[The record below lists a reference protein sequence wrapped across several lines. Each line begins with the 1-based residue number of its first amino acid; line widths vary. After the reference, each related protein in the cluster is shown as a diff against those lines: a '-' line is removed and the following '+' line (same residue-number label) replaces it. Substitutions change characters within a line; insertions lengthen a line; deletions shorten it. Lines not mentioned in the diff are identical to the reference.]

1 VADLVLVLL
10 AGWIVQQQ
18 PHPLTPIPLVLT
30 VLCVMGACGL
40 ALVPF
45 RMEHEA
51 RVKLAESSSLT
62 TAVAEINRLREAA
75 DHIRHA
81 TSQWQGVQEHSGKAV
96 TAAREVA
103 DRITT
108 EAREFAAFLQK
119 ANDTEK
125 NHLRLEVEKLRR
137 AEGDWLQSLV
147 RILDHVFALHQAAQ
161 RSSQRQVAEQLSRF
175 QQACRE
181 CTRRI
186 GLIAFEAGVDEPFD
200 TAKHQLVD
208 PNGTAPS
215 GASIT
220 ETLACGFT
228 YQGQLL
234 RRALVRLSDP
244 AAPAPA
250 PAPAAEQA
258 APPVADAESAPA
270 TPVAPA
276 TPAAAETPDATETA
290 ETAQSADVGSAPAAV
305 AVAPASVAGPV
316 LSESGPMP
324 ARPARA
330 RPSAPRTA
338 QTELF
343 PEAAP
348 RAAATDEAAPTG
360 GA

>member
-1 VADLVLVLL
+1 MSNVPLPSVRKLPFFAADLVLVLL

-30 VLCVMGACGL
+30 VLCVFGACGL

-45 RMEHEA
+45 RLEHEA

-62 TAVAEINRLREAA
+62 TVVGEVNRLREAA

-81 TSQWQGVQEHSGKAV
+81 TSQWQGVQEHSGKTV

-108 EAREFAAFLQK
+108 EAREFASFLQK
-119 ANDTEK
+119 ANDAEK

-137 AEGDWLQSLV
+137 AEGDWLQALV
-147 RILDHVFALHQAAQ
+147 RIMDHVFALHQAAQ
-161 RSSQRQVAEQLSRF
+161 RSSQRQVADQLSRF

-181 CTRRI
+181 SIRRL
-186 GLIAFEAGVDEPFD
+186 GLVAFEAGADEPFD
-200 TAKHQLVD
+200 AAKHQLVD
-208 PNGTAPS
+208 PNGTAPA
-215 GASIT
+215 GASVA

-234 RRALVRLSDP
+234 RRALVRLGEP
-244 AAPAPA
+244 GPG
-250 PAPAAEQA
+250 AAE
-258 APPVADAESAPA
+258 EGKPA
-270 TPVAPA
+270 TGQASP
-276 TPAAAETPDATETA
+276 TP
-290 ETAQSADVGSAPAAV
+290 
-305 AVAPASVAGPV
+305 
-316 LSESGPMP
+316 SGQ
-324 ARPARA
+324 A
-330 RPSAPRTA
+330 
-338 QTELF
+338 ELF

-348 RAAATDEAAPTG
+348 APAGEAGDAPPAG